1 MEGEVI
7 SPVGWYAVTY
17 AQVFTLVR
25 KESDSGP
32 TNCWVHE
39 NTILVKAS
47 SPTEAYDRCEQ
58 EFSHVCDGDYKE
70 ADDESIRYIGSF
82 GGVLHIHVL
91 FQEPGDFSEVLS
103 LKGEATSDEFSIR
116 VRSRHEVIDT
126 ADAFGG

>member
-17 AQVFTLVR
+17 AHVFTIVR
-25 KESDSGP
+25 EECDSEL
-32 TNCWVHE
+32 TTCWVHE
-39 NTILVKAS
+39 NTILIKAS

-58 EFSHVCDGDYKE
+58 EFTHVCDGDYKE
-70 ADDESIRYIGSF
+70 ADDESIHYIGSF

-91 FQEPGDFSEVLS
+91 FQEPGDLSEVYS
-103 LKGEATSDEFSIR
+103 LKEESTPEDISIR
-116 VRSRHEVIDT
+116 VRSRDEVIDS